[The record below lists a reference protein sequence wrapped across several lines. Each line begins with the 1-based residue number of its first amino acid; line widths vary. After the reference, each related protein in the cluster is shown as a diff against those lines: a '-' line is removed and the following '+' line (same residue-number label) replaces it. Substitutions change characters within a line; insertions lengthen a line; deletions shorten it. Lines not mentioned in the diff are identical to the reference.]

1 VPYPIL
7 TNRKALTE
15 ILNCSFEGAGD
26 SAAISAA
33 GDFIA
38 RGCEFTWASGGDS
51 YAITE
56 DVGQPVPV
64 NAQIIDCTFNE
75 PPGPFGGL
83 YHIRR
88 RDPSTSAVWM
98 ISGCRF
104 HDVRTEGAN
113 IFADG
118 GRLIVWGNTFLG
130 TSGVAGIRIRGGTH
144 DILHNHFGG
153 NYSSGAMLLQSDPT
167 DTIVNV
173 RGNIFETDDP
183 PQIIDPVPPRWVTL
197 SGQQNRFYER
207 VAGTTDGFSIT
218 DNPAQVRGDFQAGE
232 GVGNYTYDPVTKLL
246 SINYNYNSYKVNEA
260 GQTID
265 NIYFG
270 SDPKYN
276 VFTTAGI
283 TLHAVEDFNLGGSGN
298 ITAASQ
304 RPVPRGSSVTLRYS
318 PGQTKWVEV

>member
-1 VPYPIL
+1 M
-7 TNRKALTE
+7 TSRA
-15 ILNCSFEGAGD
+15 D
-26 SAAISAA
+26 S
-33 GDFIA
+33 
-38 RGCEFTWASGGDS
+38 
-51 YAITE
+51 
-56 DVGQPVPV
+56 
-64 NAQIIDCTFNE
+64 
-75 PPGPFGGL
+75 
-83 YHIRR
+83 
-88 RDPSTSAVWM
+88 
-98 ISGCRF
+98 
-104 HDVRTEGAN
+104 
-113 IFADG
+113 
-118 GRLIVWGNTFLG
+118 FLG
-130 TSGVAGIRIRGGTH
+130 SSGVAGIRIREGTH
-144 DILHNHFGG
+144 DILHNRFAG
-153 NYSSGAMLLQSDPT
+153 NYSSGAMLLESETT

-173 RGNIFETDDP
+173 SGNIFETDDP

-232 GVGNYTYDPVTKLL
+232 GVGNHTYDPVTKLL

-283 TLHAVEDFNLGGSGN
+283 TLHAVEDFNLGGGGN